1 MSDILSVLSAE
12 QPLLAANRPWRVLAV
27 SRSANLL
34 FLLASPV
41 LILLVRR
48 ILADPLASRT
58 HAQRSINS
66 RSRPGNPFLL
76 PLFSCRVSA
85 GFPSPA
91 SDYQEETFD
100 LNRLLLRHPDATF
113 LVRVSGESM
122 KDAEIHEGDLLAV
135 DKQLEA
141 DHNHIV
147 VAVVEGECTVKR
159 LVCEHGTWWLKP
171 ENPAYKPWQIH
182 DAGDVKIWGV
192 VTHVLHE
199 LVPGKLAALLR
210 TRD

>member
-1 MSDILSVLSAE
+1 MRAVELLPVPDSDTS
-12 QPLLAANRPWRVLAV
+12 
-27 SRSANLL
+27 
-34 FLLASPV
+34 
-41 LILLVRR
+41 
-48 ILADPLASRT
+48 
-58 HAQRSINS
+58 
-66 RSRPGNPFLL
+66 FLL
-76 PLFSCRVSA
+76 PLFSCQVSA

-91 SDYQEETFD
+91 SDHVDETFD
-100 LNRLLLRHPDATF
+100 LNRLLLRHPDATY
-113 LVRVSGESM
+113 LVRVIGESM
-122 KDAEIHEGDLLAV
+122 SGAEIHAGDLLAV

-171 ENPAYKPWQIH
+171 ENPAYEPWQIH
-182 DAGDVKIWGV
+182 DADQVQIWGV

-199 LVPGKLAALLR
+199 LVPGKLSALLR

>member
-1 MSDILSVLSAE
+1 MSDVELI
-12 QPLLAANRPWRVLAV
+12 
-27 SRSANLL
+27 
-34 FLLASPV
+34 PV
-41 LILLVRR
+41 V
-48 ILADPLASRT
+48 AT
-58 HAQRSINS
+58 ET
-66 RSRPGNPFLL
+66 PFFL
-76 PLFSCRVSA
+76 PLFSCSVPA

-91 SDYQEETFD
+91 SDHLEDELFD
-100 LNRLLLRHPDATF
+100 LNRLLLRHPDATY

-122 KDAEIHEGDLLAV
+122 AGAEIHAGDLLAV

-147 VAVVEGECTVKR
+147 VAVVEGECTVKQ
-159 LVCEHGTWWLKP
+159 LVCKGGAWWLMP
-171 ENPAYKPWQIH
+171 ANPAYQPYEIR
-182 DAGDVKIWGV
+182 DTNEVSIWGV

>member
-1 MSDILSVLSAE
+1 MRNVD
-12 QPLLAANRPWRVLAV
+12 
-27 SRSANLL
+27 
-34 FLLASPV
+34 
-41 LILLVRR
+41 LIPFP
-48 ILADPLASRT
+48 ATDA
-58 HAQRSINS
+58 
-66 RSRPGNPFLL
+66 PFLL
-76 PLFSCRVSA
+76 PLFSCTVAA
-85 GFPSPA
+85 GYPSPA

-199 LVPGKLAALLR
+199 LIPGKLAALLR

>member
-1 MSDILSVLSAE
+1 MPSVQLI
-12 QPLLAANRPWRVLAV
+12 
-27 SRSANLL
+27 
-34 FLLASPV
+34 PV
-41 LILLVRR
+41 
-48 ILADPLASRT
+48 
-58 HAQRSINS
+58 HAHQT
-66 RSRPGNPFLL
+66 PFLL
-76 PLFSCRVSA
+76 PLFSCTVSA

-91 SDYQEETFD
+91 SDYTDEVFD
-100 LNRLLLRHPDATF
+100 LNRLPLRHPDATY

-135 DKQLEA
+135 DKQLEV

-159 LVCEHGTWWLKP
+159 LVCEYGTWWLKP
-171 ENPAYKPWQIH
+171 ENAAYQPWEIR

-199 LVPGKLAALLR
+199 LIPGKLAALLR